1 MLQTEVRLFTH
12 SQQFGVIKQANNLL
26 ISELIPK
33 MEKNIFRIKEL
44 VQVVRIRK
52 YFSSFRI

>member
-1 MLQTEVRLFTH
+1 M
-12 SQQFGVIKQANNLL
+12 
-26 ISELIPK
+26 IPK

-52 YFSSFRI
+52 YFSDFAKELQSIEEFKAGS